1 MFRLVN
7 FAHDA
12 LVRYIKEVRP
22 KLMKNK
28 QHQRLF
34 VNMRG
39 GELTARGV
47 RYILNEM
54 MENASHAF
62 KNLSTYVTPY
72 ICYSFIK

>member
-1 MFRLVN
+1 MHMTHL
-7 FAHDA
+7 
-12 LVRYIKEVRP
+12 LQYIKEVRP

-28 QHQRLF
+28 EHQRLF

-54 MENASHAF
+54 IEKRITAF
-62 KNLSTYVTPY
+62 KNLSTYVTTY
-72 ICYSFIK
+72 ICDAFIK